1 MPTLSELAI
10 HRARLL
16 RHRTDF
22 ETLNDDAGL
31 SALDR
36 QIIVQPAVT
45 PEDAIAK
52 LQLACERARAG
63 ECSEVVRLIEGAL
76 HVLRH

>member
-16 RHRTDF
+16 RHRDDF
-22 ETLNDDAGL
+22 NTLDDGPGL
-31 SALDR
+31 SDLDR
-36 QIIVQPAVT
+36 QIIAQPAIT

-52 LQLACERARAG
+52 LELACERARAG
-63 ECSEVVRLIEGAL
+63 EFSEVVRLIEGAL
-76 HVLRH
+76 HVLRY

>member
-16 RHRTDF
+16 RRKDGF
-22 ETLNDDAGL
+22 KTLGDDAGL

-36 QIIVQPAVT
+36 QIIAQPAVT

-52 LQLACERARAG
+52 LELACERARAG

-76 HVLRH
+76 NVLRN

>member
-16 RHRTDF
+16 RHKDGF
-22 ETLNDDAGL
+22 ETMDDDPGL

-45 PEDAIAK
+45 PEDATAK
-52 LQLACERARAG
+52 LELACERARAG